1 MSTQPKPFVFVLMPF
16 SASFEDTYQLA
27 IKPAC
32 EAAGAYAERVDE
44 QIFSGSILERIYNQ
58 IAKADLVVAD
68 MSERNANV
76 FYEVGYAHA
85 LGKTTILLTR
95 TAEDIPF
102 DLKHF
107 PHIIYGNRL
116 SDLKERLEGTV
127 RWYAQNPT
135 HTEEVTA
142 DIFVRVNGVQII
154 ENSIVSVAV
163 NPGAFGIILKFELE
177 NRLTRIIATVGGR
190 LGLIYPKSFDVIEQ
204 IENYLTT
211 AIELD
216 DATHLC
222 LAGQRF
228 ELLPGEW
235 WSLTVPLTRSNHPF
249 TVTEDIPM
257 TVRLLRPAGSRD
269 YSFTVRVHH
278 K

>member
-1 MSTQPKPFVFVLMPF
+1 MSTQPKPFAFVLMPF
-16 SASFEDTYQLA
+16 SKSFEDMYTLA

-68 MSERNANV
+68 MSDRNPNV

-95 TAEDIPF
+95 SAEDIPF

-107 PHIIYGNRL
+107 PHIIYGDHI
-116 SDLKERLEGTV
+116 SHLKERLEGTV
-127 RWYAQNPT
+127 RWYTQNPT

-142 DIFVRVNGVQII
+142 DIFVRVNGVQIL
-154 ENSIVSVAV
+154 ENSVVSVEV
-163 NPGAFGIILKFELE
+163 NPGATGLQLIVELE
-177 NRLTRIIATVGGR
+177 NRLSRVIATVEGR
-190 LGLIYPKSFDVIEQ
+190 LGLIYPNSFNVIEK

-211 AIELD
+211 DVELD
-216 DATHLC
+216 EATRLC

-228 ELLPGEW
+228 ELMPGEW
-235 WSLTVPLTRSNHPF
+235 WSLTIPLTRSSHPF
-249 TVTEDIPM
+249 AITEDIPV
-257 TVRLLRPAGSRD
+257 TVRLLRPAGLRD
-269 YSFTVRVHH
+269 YSFAVRVRH

>member
-1 MSTQPKPFVFVLMPF
+1 MPF
-16 SASFEDTYQLA
+16 SEGFEDTYMLA

-68 MSERNANV
+68 MSDRNPNV

-95 TAEDIPF
+95 AEEDIPF

-107 PHIIYGNRL
+107 PHIIYGDRL
-116 SDLKERLEGTV
+116 SHLKERLEGTV
-127 RWYAQNPT
+127 RWYMQNPT

-142 DIFVRVNGVQII
+142 DIFVRVNSVQILDNSVVPI
-154 ENSIVSVAV
+154 EV
-163 NPGAFGIILKFELE
+163 NPGATGLHLRIELE
-177 NRLTRIIATVGGR
+177 NRLSRVIATVGGR
-190 LGLIYPKSFDVIEQ
+190 LGLIYPNSFNVIKT
-204 IENYLTT
+204 IENYQTT
-211 AIELD
+211 DVELD
-216 DATHLC
+216 EANRLC

-228 ELLPGEW
+228 ELMPGEW
-235 WSLTVPLTRSNHPF
+235 WSLTVPLTRSSHVFALN
-249 TVTEDIPM
+249 EDIPV
-257 TVRLLRPAGSRD
+257 TVRLLRPAGLRD
-269 YSFTVRVHH
+269 YSFVVRVRH